1 MFRAAVIPP
10 GRSLNVSVQ
19 GHLTVDLNRSVL
31 LYLLQGGAHGVGSGD
46 SALWSLHLRS
56 EHHRRSD
63 ADPGEDLTASPHP
76 SSLMQGSHAD
86 SCAFYLMLSQ
96 ADSGRCL
103 PLF

>member
-1 MFRAAVIPP
+1 MIPP
-10 GRSLNVSVQ
+10 SRSLNVSVQ
-19 GHLTVDLNRSVL
+19 GHLTVDFNRSVL

-76 SSLMQGSHAD
+76 SSLIQGSL
-86 SCAFYLMLSQ
+86 SCAFYRMLSQ